1 MTPYRLYTGA
11 CCNNP
16 SALIIIFG
24 CLVVLKHIYI
34 PLNIWFSYYNII
46 NYIKQIMSAQPLQ
59 GKIAI
64 VTGGTRGIGEAIVN
78 VLSKKGASIVVNYTS
93 SEDRA
98 KALVKQIIDAGGKA
112 ISVQADIG
120 ALDGAKKIVD
130 ATVKEFGKI
139 DIIVNNAAVATFQG
153 LDEVEVDEYE
163 RQYRVNVRGPLLL
176 VKESKPHLQE
186 NGRIINISSVG
197 ARFGMPGSS
206 IYAGTKGALES
217 MSRVWANEL
226 GSKNITSN
234 SINPGPVATDMAMA
248 QPAEVIKSLEQLVQ
262 TAALKRFASVEEIAN
277 VAGFL
282 ASPESQWITG
292 DVLNANGGLI
302 FT

>member
-1 MTPYRLYTGA
+1 
-11 CCNNP
+11 
-16 SALIIIFG
+16 
-24 CLVVLKHIYI
+24 
-34 PLNIWFSYYNII
+34 
-46 NYIKQIMSAQPLQ
+46 MSTQSLQ

-78 VLSKKGASIVVNYTS
+78 VLAKKGASIVVNYTS

-98 KALVKQIIDAGGKA
+98 KSLVKQIIEAGGKA
-112 ISVQADIG
+112 ISIQADVG
-120 ALDGAKKIVD
+120 AVDGAKKIVD
-130 ATVKEFGKI
+130 ATIKEFGKI

-153 LDEVEVDEYE
+153 LDEVEIDEYE
-163 RQYRVNVRGPLLL
+163 RQYNVNVRGPLLL

-186 NGRIINISSVG
+186 NGRIINISSVS

-217 MSRVWANEL
+217 MSRVWAHEL

-234 SINPGPVATDMAMA
+234 SINPGPVSTDMAMA
-248 QPAEVIKSLEQLVQ
+248 QPAEIIKSLEQIVQ
-262 TAALKRFASVEEIAN
+262 NAALKRFATVEEIAN
-277 VAGFL
+277 VAAFL
-282 ASPESQWITG
+282 ASPESQWVTG

>member
-1 MTPYRLYTGA
+1 
-11 CCNNP
+11 
-16 SALIIIFG
+16 
-24 CLVVLKHIYI
+24 
-34 PLNIWFSYYNII
+34 
-46 NYIKQIMSAQPLQ
+46 MSTQSLQ

-78 VLSKKGASIVVNYTS
+78 VLAKKGASIVVNYTS

-98 KALVKQIIDAGGKA
+98 KSLVKQIIEAGGKA
-112 ISVQADIG
+112 ISIQADVG
-120 ALDGAKKIVD
+120 AVDGAKKIVD
-130 ATVKEFGKI
+130 ATIKEFGKI

-153 LDEVEVDEYE
+153 LDEVEIDEYE
-163 RQYRVNVRGPLLL
+163 RQYNVNVRGPLLL

-186 NGRIINISSVG
+186 NGRIINISSVS

-217 MSRVWANEL
+217 MSRVWAHEL

-234 SINPGPVATDMAMA
+234 SINPGPVSTDMAMA
-248 QPAEVIKSLEQLVQ
+248 QPAEIIKSLEQIVQ

-277 VAGFL
+277 VAAFL

>member
-1 MTPYRLYTGA
+1 
-11 CCNNP
+11 
-16 SALIIIFG
+16 
-24 CLVVLKHIYI
+24 
-34 PLNIWFSYYNII
+34 
-46 NYIKQIMSAQPLQ
+46 MSTQSLQ
-59 GKIAI
+59 GKVAI

-78 VLSKKGASIVVNYTS
+78 VLAKRGASIVINYTS

-98 KALVKQIIDAGGKA
+98 KVLVKKIVDAGGKA
-112 ISVQADIG
+112 TSVQADVG
-120 ALDGAKKIVD
+120 AADGAKKIVD

-153 LDEVEVDEYE
+153 VEQVELEEIE
-163 RQYRVNVRGPLLL
+163 RQYNVNVRGPLLL
-176 VKESKPHLQE
+176 VRESVPHLQE

-217 MSRVWANEL
+217 MSRVWAHEF
-226 GSKNITSN
+226 GGKNITSN
-234 SINPGPVATDMAMA
+234 SINPGPVSTDMTAS
-248 QPAEVIKSLEQLVQ
+248 QPAEVLETLDKYVQ
-262 TAALKRFASVEEIAN
+262 TAALKRFATAEEIAN
-277 VAGFL
+277 VAAFL
-282 ASPESQWITG
+282 ASAESQWITG

>member
-1 MTPYRLYTGA
+1 
-11 CCNNP
+11 
-16 SALIIIFG
+16 
-24 CLVVLKHIYI
+24 
-34 PLNIWFSYYNII
+34 
-46 NYIKQIMSAQPLQ
+46 MSNQSLQ

-78 VLSKKGASIVVNYTS
+78 VLAKKGASIVVNYTS

-98 KALVKQIIDAGGKA
+98 KSLVKQIIEAGGKA
-112 ISVQADIG
+112 ISIQADVG
-120 ALDGAKKIVD
+120 AVDGAKKIVD

-139 DIIVNNAAVATFQG
+139 DIVVNNAAVATFQG
-153 LDEVEVDEYE
+153 LDEVEIDEYE
-163 RQYRVNVRGPLLL
+163 RQYNVNVRGPLLL
-176 VKESKPHLQE
+176 VKESKPYLQE
-186 NGRIINISSVG
+186 NGRIINISSVS

-217 MSRVWANEL
+217 MSRVWAHEL

-234 SINPGPVATDMAMA
+234 SINPGPVATDMALA
-248 QPAEVIKSLEQLVQ
+248 QPAEIIKSLEQVVQ

-282 ASPESQWITG
+282 ASPESQWVTG